1 VEQKLKKNRITVSL
15 TQEEYIALSH
25 LADQKDVSLSWIIRQ
40 AIKKYLE
47 KDAEESQRQ
56 LELPFDI
63 KRQPV

>member
-15 TQEEYIALSH
+15 TQEEYIALSD

-47 KDAEESQRQ
+47 KDAEESQKQ

-63 KRQPV
+63 KKRPV